1 MKPYSRNQQ
10 TINCSQNKL
19 VFGFGVCPNT
29 RDPIVVKIIYAVNM
43 PWYAEVFTLS
53 SGVWTVIP
61 CSKLPRESIELNT
74 SAQVVIDR
82 FIYWGAYEMTF
93 ADDGE
98 VTTNHLVVSFDLIT
112 KEFKVVDLP
121 DSFTNELYHYP
132 HVSVSVCKL
141 SESLVVFGYTKVEE
155 ALCCDVWVM
164 DHDLSFRKLFTIG
177 TPLHGKASIKDP
189 DNLKEDELRGSLGYE
204 PLNEQLHILIE
215 ADLPPSVVDLRLRQ
229 AQEIIEELLKPD
241 ESEDLSNDSNYERY
255 MGEQRVQQ
263 ARLQTLKSDFEMLQ
277 MKEDET
283 IDSFTEKLT
292 ILANK
297 AAGLGHTF
305 EDPTLVRKLLNA
317 VPDKFT
323 SNSQNCP
330 QKTKKHEQSNLVEE
344 DLEPTLLMAILEDLE
359 QMKEVEDQK
368 VSLHEE
374 DVGYKEASKESLWYL
389 DNGAS
394 NHMDRRKRTLK
405 ELDEKVSG
413 KGTKDYGITYKHNG
427 GNIIQGF
434 SDSSYGVNTQ
444 EGKGTTGIIFYY
456 GDSPISWSTQKQA
469 TVALSSCES
478 EFIAAT
484 AAATQA
490 LWLKRL
496 LSRLTH
502 SEEEK
507 ITIIVDNKSA
517 IQLTKT

>member
-1 MKPYSRNQQ
+1 MEVIKNVYDVKSLIQFRLVSKRWKSFIDSSEFIKCYGARHTQPYSRILSYKSDYFMDEAKYIYLVDDNIETLKVQKQELTPFVMSLLLKQYCLSFVVGSCHGLLCLYGLHKGYKQWMVVIWNPSIGKLFDIVVPSFYSHSQIYSRNQQ

-189 DNLKEDELRGSLGYE
+189 DNLKEDKLRGSPGYE

-241 ESEDLSNDSNYERY
+241 ESEDLSNDSNYESLLS
-255 MGEQRVQQ
+255 M
-263 ARLQTLKSDFEMLQ
+263 
-277 MKEDET
+277 
-283 IDSFTEKLT
+283 
-292 ILANK
+292 
-297 AAGLGHTF
+297 
-305 EDPTLVRKLLNA
+305 LLNSGIRYYLMLIYKPA
-317 VPDKFT
+317 ANDQGVVLWKYRAICTFT
-323 SNSQNCP
+323 
-330 QKTKKHEQSNLVEE
+330 
-344 DLEPTLLMAILEDLE
+344 
-359 QMKEVEDQK
+359 
-368 VSLHEE
+368 
-374 DVGYKEASKESLWYL
+374 
-389 DNGAS
+389 
-394 NHMDRRKRTLK
+394 DR
-405 ELDEKVSG
+405 
-413 KGTKDYGITYKHNG
+413 
-427 GNIIQGF
+427 
-434 SDSSYGVNTQ
+434 
-444 EGKGTTGIIFYY
+444 
-456 GDSPISWSTQKQA
+456 
-469 TVALSSCES
+469 
-478 EFIAAT
+478 
-484 AAATQA
+484 
-490 LWLKRL
+490 
-496 LSRLTH
+496 
-502 SEEEK
+502 
-507 ITIIVDNKSA
+507 
-517 IQLTKT
+517 